1 MANVLT
7 KILGDPNEREIKRSR
22 LIVEQINALEIDI
35 AKLSDT
41 QLKAQTSKLKA
52 DLAKGSS
59 LDDILPEAFATVREA
74 SRRVNNM
81 RHFDVQ
87 LIGGLML
94 HRGQIA
100 EMRTGEGKTLMATLP
115 LYLNSLTGDGVH
127 LVTVN
132 DYLTRIG
139 AGWMAPVYHFLGLS
153 TGIIVPDASFGVAG
167 FMYDPDFSDPEAKDS
182 RLEHLRPVS
191 RREAYAADI
200 TYGTNNE
207 FGFDYLRD
215 NMVDSLDRMVQRKL
229 NFAIVDEA
237 DSILI
242 DEARTPLIISAPA
255 DEATDQ
261 YLRFAQ
267 IAKNLK
273 PEEHYLI
280 DEKLKAVSLTDDG
293 VVEIERILGVDN
305 VYEAGRI
312 EDVHHIEQSLRA
324 EAMYSLDKDYVVRD
338 GEIIIVDE
346 FTGRL
351 MPGRRWSE
359 GLHQAVE
366 AKENVEIKQESL
378 TLATITFQNYFR
390 LYKKLSGMT
399 GTALTESEE
408 FHKIYNLG
416 VVTIPTN
423 KTMIRK
429 DLGDRIYKT
438 EAGKFRAVAREVAE
452 RNATGQPVLIGTV
465 SIAKNELLSRFLHE
479 LKVPHQVL
487 NAKNNEAEASIVSN
501 AGARG
506 AVTLATNIAGR
517 GTDIVLAEGVAELG
531 GLHVLG
537 TERHEARRIDN
548 QLRGRSGRQGDPGS
562 TQFYVSLEDDLMRIF
577 GSERLAGVMTSLGLD
592 EDTPIE
598 NGIVS
603 RSLESAQKKVE
614 GYNFDTRK
622 QLVEYDDVM
631 NRHREVV
638 YARRR
643 KALESDRMRE
653 EIEAMTT
660 KQFEA
665 MVQAHTDSRTG
676 EVDGEALHAAVA
688 NVLPHDENL
697 HEIMEKA
704 HPRDLPEVLS
714 TEAARIY
721 DLREAQYGEDG
732 MKLLERLTYINVLD
746 RLWIEHLE
754 AMDNLRGGIG
764 LRAIGQRDPLV
775 EYKREGFRMFQQFI
789 GFLEGEIA
797 SSIFKVSLT
806 REPAEAMPIE
816 TVLTRAAEQAS
827 TNSVDAISGSS
838 GSRSERR
845 SRPQNV
851 GQPKATKSTKKKK
864 RR

>member
-1 MANVLT
+1 MVL
-7 KILGDPNEREIKRSR
+7 
-22 LIVEQINALEIDI
+22 
-35 AKLSDT
+35 
-41 QLKAQTSKLKA
+41 
-52 DLAKGSS
+52 
-59 LDDILPEAFATVREA
+59 
-74 SRRVNNM
+74 
-81 RHFDVQ
+81 
-87 LIGGLML
+87 
-94 HRGQIA
+94 
-100 EMRTGEGKTLMATLP
+100 
-115 LYLNSLTGDGVH
+115 
-127 LVTVN
+127 
-132 DYLTRIG
+132 
-139 AGWMAPVYHFLGLS
+139 
-153 TGIIVPDASFGVAG
+153 
-167 FMYDPDFSDPEAKDS
+167 
-182 RLEHLRPVS
+182 
-191 RREAYAADI
+191 
-200 TYGTNNE
+200 
-207 FGFDYLRD
+207 
-215 NMVDSLDRMVQRKL
+215 
-229 NFAIVDEA
+229 
-237 DSILI
+237 
-242 DEARTPLIISAPA
+242 
-255 DEATDQ
+255 
-261 YLRFAQ
+261 
-267 IAKNLK
+267 
-273 PEEHYLI
+273 
-280 DEKLKAVSLTDDG
+280 
-293 VVEIERILGVDN
+293 
-305 VYEAGRI
+305 
-312 EDVHHIEQSLRA
+312 
-324 EAMYSLDKDYVVRD
+324 D

>member
-324 EAMYSLDKDYVVRD
+324 EAM
-338 GEIIIVDE
+338 
-346 FTGRL
+346 
-351 MPGRRWSE
+351 
-359 GLHQAVE
+359 
-366 AKENVEIKQESL
+366 
-378 TLATITFQNYFR
+378 
-390 LYKKLSGMT
+390 
-399 GTALTESEE
+399 
-408 FHKIYNLG
+408 
-416 VVTIPTN
+416 
-423 KTMIRK
+423 
-429 DLGDRIYKT
+429 
-438 EAGKFRAVAREVAE
+438 
-452 RNATGQPVLIGTV
+452 
-465 SIAKNELLSRFLHE
+465 
-479 LKVPHQVL
+479 
-487 NAKNNEAEASIVSN
+487 
-501 AGARG
+501 
-506 AVTLATNIAGR
+506 
-517 GTDIVLAEGVAELG
+517 
-531 GLHVLG
+531 
-537 TERHEARRIDN
+537 
-548 QLRGRSGRQGDPGS
+548 
-562 TQFYVSLEDDLMRIF
+562 
-577 GSERLAGVMTSLGLD
+577 
-592 EDTPIE
+592 
-598 NGIVS
+598 
-603 RSLESAQKKVE
+603 
-614 GYNFDTRK
+614 
-622 QLVEYDDVM
+622 
-631 NRHREVV
+631 
-638 YARRR
+638 
-643 KALESDRMRE
+643 
-653 EIEAMTT
+653 
-660 KQFEA
+660 
-665 MVQAHTDSRTG
+665 
-676 EVDGEALHAAVA
+676 
-688 NVLPHDENL
+688 
-697 HEIMEKA
+697 
-704 HPRDLPEVLS
+704 
-714 TEAARIY
+714 
-721 DLREAQYGEDG
+721 
-732 MKLLERLTYINVLD
+732 
-746 RLWIEHLE
+746 
-754 AMDNLRGGIG
+754 
-764 LRAIGQRDPLV
+764 
-775 EYKREGFRMFQQFI
+775 
-789 GFLEGEIA
+789 
-797 SSIFKVSLT
+797 
-806 REPAEAMPIE
+806 
-816 TVLTRAAEQAS
+816 
-827 TNSVDAISGSS
+827 
-838 GSRSERR
+838 
-845 SRPQNV
+845 
-851 GQPKATKSTKKKK
+851 
-864 RR
+864 

>member
-1 MANVLT
+1 MTNVLT
-7 KILGDPNEREIKRSR
+7 KILGDPNEREIKRAR
-22 LIVEQINALEIDI
+22 LVVEQINALESDI
-35 AKLSDT
+35 SKLSDI
-41 QLKAQTSKLKA
+41 QLRAQTAKLKA
-52 DLAKGSS
+52 DLEKGSS

-74 SRRVNNM
+74 SKRVNNM

-115 LYLNSLTGDGVH
+115 LYLNSLTGEGVH

-191 RREAYAADI
+191 RREAYATDI

-273 PEEHYLI
+273 PVEHYLI
-280 DEKLKAVSLTDDG
+280 DEKLKAVSLTDEG

-324 EAMYSLDKDYVVRD
+324 EAMYTLDKDYVVRD

-438 EAGKFRAVAREVAE
+438 EAGKFRAVAREVAA

-465 SIAKNELLSRFLHE
+465 SIAKNELLSSFLHE

-517 GTDIVLAEGVAELG
+517 GTDIVLADGVAELG

-643 KALESDRMRE
+643 KALEAERMRE
-653 EIEAMTT
+653 EIEEMTT

-688 NVLPHDENL
+688 NVLPHDESL

-704 HPRDLPEVLS
+704 HPRDLPEVLR

-721 DLREAQYGEDG
+721 DEREAQYGKEG

-797 SSIFKVSLT
+797 SSIFKVTLT

-827 TNSVDAISGSS
+827 TNSVDAISGTI

-845 SRPQNV
+845 SRPLNV